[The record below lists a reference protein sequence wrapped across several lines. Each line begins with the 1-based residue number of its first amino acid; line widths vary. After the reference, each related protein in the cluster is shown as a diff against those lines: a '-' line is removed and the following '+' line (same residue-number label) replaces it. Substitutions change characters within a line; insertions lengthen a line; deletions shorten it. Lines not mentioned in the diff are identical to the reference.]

1 MNAVCRRKYFNS
13 DRVIKITSFLI
24 MAVFTLIMLVPV
36 VFMVLYSFFPTADV
50 NTVMEG
56 ANIFK
61 SASLEGYRDVF
72 RQTPFLKMA
81 YNSLWLS
88 VVQTLLQLIM
98 AFFTAYAIT
107 RWKYPKRDLIFKFII
122 ATMIIPTVA
131 VMIPNYIIINKMGL
145 VGNKWGVVLPFIASG
160 YAIFLMRQFFKSMPE
175 SIVEAA
181 MIDGCSEFQ
190 ILFKIYLPMMLPA
203 IAALTIIL
211 FVGHWN
217 DYQWP
222 LMVLSKPES
231 MTLPL
236 ALVRF
241 ENEGIIEWM
250 PTAAA
255 CVMTML
261 LPLILFL
268 ITQKA
273 FVETFA
279 DSAVKG

>member
-1 MNAVCRRKYFNS
+1 
-13 DRVIKITSFLI
+13 
-24 MAVFTLIMLVPV
+24 
-36 VFMVLYSFFPTADV
+36 
-50 NTVMEG
+50 
-56 ANIFK
+56 
-61 SASLEGYRDVF
+61 
-72 RQTPFLKMA
+72 
-81 YNSLWLS
+81 
-88 VVQTLLQLIM
+88 
-98 AFFTAYAIT
+98 
-107 RWKYPKRDLIFKFII
+107 
-122 ATMIIPTVA
+122 
-131 VMIPNYIIINKMGL
+131 
-145 VGNKWGVVLPFIASG
+145 
-160 YAIFLMRQFFKSMPE
+160 
-175 SIVEAA
+175 
-181 MIDGCSEFQ
+181 
-190 ILFKIYLPMMLPA
+190 MMLPA

-222 LMVLSKPES
+222 LMVLSNPES

>member
-1 MNAVCRRKYFNS
+1 MNAVCRKKYFNS

-122 ATMIIPTVA
+122 ATMIIPPVA

-222 LMVLSKPES
+222 LMVLSNPES